1 MSKQL
6 LKLALQR
13 PEKVASS
20 IARSLLSAAG
30 SGLGAAGTFKLLS
43 ALRPELAEAALW
55 GGVGA
60 GGVLGHDVA
69 RHLANKAKVAAWAKK
84 KAAMEKPFKTEY
96 SLVKK
101 AGMLDTAVRRSFKP
115 SKLNLATYSALRGV
129 PESIVAPTLGAGAVL
144 WGALEHGPE
153 WYHRALLGLA
163 EPNPSTWDSTKGIL
177 TYAGTMLGGGA
188 LGNRAVRAVN
198 KPLVDK
204 LIMPR
209 TAKYVEKGVDRY
221 LDKLSSHTKE
231 AGLSRAAKGAI
242 GLPLGVMGAA
252 ALAPG
257 HLFGDIGHLI
267 SGGAGKLADPTVGQ
281 KITEVLAGTGSRI
294 GFNPH
299 MNTDVAM
306 LLGTAGLGGLGA
318 GAGKLSERVIPVAKK
333 SIMDNPTARK
343 AAIAAALFPWS
354 LAVGGGAYLLG
365 KNSDS

>member
-1 MSKQL
+1 M
-6 LKLALQR
+6 
-13 PEKVASS
+13 
-20 IARSLLSAAG
+20 
-30 SGLGAAGTFKLLS
+30 S

-69 RHLANKAKVAAWAKK
+69 KHLANKAKVAAWAKK

-129 PESIVAPTLGAGAVL
+129 PEVVIAPVYGAGAAL
-144 WGALEHGPE
+144 WGALEYGPE
-153 WYHRALLGLA
+153 WYHRALLGMA
-163 EPNPSTWDSTKGIL
+163 ELNPSAWDSTKGLL
-177 TYAGTMLGGGA
+177 TYAGTVMGGGTLA
-188 LGNRAVRAVN
+188 NRAVRSVN

-204 LIMPR
+204 LLMPR
-209 TAKYVEKGVDRY
+209 TAKYI
-221 LDKLSSHTKE
+221 KE
-231 AGLSRAAKGAI
+231 ASLSRAAKGAI

-257 HLFGDIGHLI
+257 HLFGDIGNLI

-306 LLGTAGLGGLGA
+306 LLGTAGLSGLGA